1 MQSIIEPTDLSTR
14 RFVVNGRL
22 IRTAS
27 VWDEEWLEGELVPD
41 PDAFIRAL
49 RIDRLADIF
58 AFSPALPQTGCLYQY
73 PRLVENHAVV
83 RLSSFNDWW
92 EGLPQESRKNVR
104 RSQRRGITTS
114 TASFDSALVSGITT
128 IYNESPVR
136 QGRRFKHYGKSFEA
150 AKAENCSYL
159 DRSIF
164 LAAYLGSELVGFVKL
179 VVVNSVG
186 RVMQILSL
194 ERHVDKRPTNA
205 LIAKAVEVC
214 CERKLNYLIYGRYV
228 YGNKEHSPM
237 TEFKRRN
244 GFERLDYPR
253 YFAPVTPAGS
263 LAIRCGLHLGF
274 SRLLPERIL
283 TCLLHARAVFYARK
297 FGAPAQKAV

>member
-1 MQSIIEPTDLSTR
+1 MQSIIEPTDLCTARLVVSG
-14 RFVVNGRL
+14 RF

-27 VWDEEWLEGELVPD
+27 IWDEDWVEEELASHPEVL
-41 PDAFIRAL
+41 IRAL
-49 RIDRLADIF
+49 RNNRHADIF
-58 AFSPALPQTGCLYQY
+58 AFSPALLHNHRPYHY
-73 PRLVENHAVV
+73 PHLVENHAVV

-104 RSQRRGITTS
+104 RSQRRGIATS
-114 TASFDSALVSGITT
+114 IAPFDSALVNGITA
-128 IYNESPVR
+128 IYNELPVR
-136 QGRRFKHYGKSFEA
+136 QGRRFKHYGKTLA
-150 AKAENCSYL
+150 AAEAENQSYL

-179 VVVNSVG
+179 VIVNSVG
-186 RVMQILSL
+186 RIMQILSL

-214 CERKLNYLIYGRYV
+214 CERKLKYLIYGRYV

-244 GFERLDYPR
+244 GFEQLNYPR
-253 YFAPVTPAGS
+253 YFAPVTSTGS

-274 SRLLPERIL
+274 SRLLPEGVM
-283 TCLLHARAVFYARK
+283 TFLLHARAGFYARK
-297 FGAPAQKAV
+297 FGTSSQEAV

>member
-14 RFVVNGRL
+14 RFVVSGRL
-22 IRTAS
+22 IRIAS

-41 PDAFIRAL
+41 PDAFVRAL
-49 RIDRLADIF
+49 RNDRLADIF
-58 AFSPALPQTGCLYQY
+58 AFSPALPQTDRLYQY
-73 PRLVENHAVV
+73 PHLVENHAVV

-104 RSQRRGITTS
+104 RSQRRGVTTS
-114 TASFDSALVSGITT
+114 TAPFDSGLVSGITT

-136 QGRRFKHYGKSFEA
+136 QGRRFKHYGKSLEA
-150 AKAENCSYL
+150 AEAENQSYL

-164 LAAYLGSELVGFVKL
+164 LAAYLGSELVGFAKL
-179 VVVNSVG
+179 VIVDSVG
-186 RVMQILSL
+186 RIMQILSL

-214 CERKLNYLIYGRYV
+214 CDRKLNYLIYGRYV
-228 YGNKEHSPM
+228 YGNKENSPM

-244 GFERLDYPR
+244 GFERLNYPR
-253 YFAPVTPAGS
+253 YFAPVTSAGS
-263 LAIRCGLHLGF
+263 VAIRCRLHLGL

-283 TCLLHARAVFYARK
+283 TFFLHRRACFYARK
-297 FGAPAQKAV
+297 FGTPYQKGV